1 MPTKK
6 QAAEIDGTKPEEEMT
21 LNELTALLIKH
32 FDHHEGRYDLAIH
45 LQIATGAIGPDKDN
59 LLPGAMLGIAG
70 VGLKRVETLGSN
82 TLDAADVNPAPKAKP
97 KAKPKTKK
105 KAAKPPKA

>member
-6 QAAEIDGTKPEEEMT
+6 QTAERDGTKPEEEMT
-21 LNELTALLIKH
+21 LKELTALLIKH
-32 FDHHEGRYDLAIH
+32 FDHHEGRYDLAFH

-70 VGLKRVETLGSN
+70 VGLKRVEKPSPN
-82 TLDAADVNPAPKAKP
+82 TLDAADVNPVSKAKP
-97 KAKPKTKK
+97 KVKK
-105 KAAKPPKA
+105 KAVKPKA